1 MRVLAADIGATH
13 ARFAMAE
20 AGSDGAR
27 LAFERTYATAKLP
40 GFDPALQA
48 FLDEFHGARG
58 AARAPL
64 RAAIAV
70 AGPVQ
75 HGVAQLTNRPA
86 WRVAQFTIESRLGI
100 PVRLLN
106 DFAALAIGVAGAAP
120 QDWIALQAGDPQ
132 PQGTIALVGAGS
144 GLGVAALVREGD
156 RLRPLATEA
165 GHVSFAPQDE
175 AQAALWRHLRARH
188 GRVSAERVLS
198 GTGLL
203 AVYGFVRGRD
213 GQGEALQDPAEV
225 PRRALAEAG
234 GPAARALDL
243 FVACYGA
250 FAGDIALAFLARGGL
265 YLGGGIAAK
274 LAPRLAQGDFMAA
287 FNAKGRHAGLAAS
300 IPVRLLRNEK
310 LGLLGAAA
318 WAARD

>member
-13 ARFAMAE
+13 ARFAIAE
-20 AGSDGAR
+20 AGADGAR
-27 LAFERTYATAKLP
+27 LRFERSFATVSQP
-40 GFDPALQA
+40 GFEPALQA
-48 FLDEFHGARG
+48 FLDELRAAHGA
-58 AARAPL
+58 ALEPQS
-64 RAAIAV
+64 AAIAV

-75 HGVAQLTNRPA
+75 DGEAQLTNRPA
-86 WRVAQFTIESRLGI
+86 WRVSQVTIESRLGI

-120 QDWIALQAGDPQ
+120 QDWSALQAGDPE

-144 GLGVAALVREGD
+144 GLGVAALVRDGD
-156 RLRPLATEA
+156 RLRPLPTEA

-175 AQAALWRHLRARH
+175 AQATLWRHLRSRH

-198 GTGLL
+198 GAGLL
-203 AVYGFVRGRD
+203 AVYGFVRERD
-213 GQGEALQDPAEV
+213 GQGEPLEDPAEV
-225 PRRALAEAG
+225 SRQGLANAG
-234 GPAARALDL
+234 CPAARALDL

-274 LAPRLAQGDFMAA
+274 LAPRLAQGDFIAA
-287 FNAKGRHAGLAAS
+287 FNAKGRHGALAAS
-300 IPVRLLRNEK
+300 IPVRLLRNEQ
-310 LGLLGAAA
+310 LGLVGAAL
-318 WAARD
+318 AAVRD